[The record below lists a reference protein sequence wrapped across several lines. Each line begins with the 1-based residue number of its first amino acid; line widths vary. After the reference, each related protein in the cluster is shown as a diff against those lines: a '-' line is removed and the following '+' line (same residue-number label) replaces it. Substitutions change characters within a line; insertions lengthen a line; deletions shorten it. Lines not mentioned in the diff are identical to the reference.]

1 MTKIAFIIRANK
13 GRSEYYH
20 GNVKPFVD
28 LSLGLYNINFNS
40 ILFLHEDEK
49 HLYNKIYNVTNGNVP
64 IIYYNDKNFCDII
77 INKMPDYMVIDDD
90 IKYMKMTLYRL
101 PDNIKK
107 VVYVQYLFGVNTN
120 KKIKRKKSLKL
131 FIGSFIPWKY
141 IINNYK
147 KLLGK
152 FDYIIS
158 NSQTCRYILTQFY
171 DLVVSGV
178 VYPPVGVDM
187 RPIIESESNINK
199 SGILIFVGNMAN
211 DYFLRNLSKEIVNIK
226 NSIKEPVRLFASEDN
241 SLKLFRD
248 MGIEIYNKL
257 SVEELVKI
265 ISSSSVTYVPTAYE
279 LFGYVGAES
288 ILCAT
293 PVILDTYHPF
303 LELFPIWTR
312 AVIISNPECSISNLY
327 MHMKNDN
334 IDIKYAS
341 NAIEKFYSPEE
352 SAKSLLMSLN
362 TNK

>member
-1 MTKIAFIIRANK
+1 
-13 GRSEYYH
+13 
-20 GNVKPFVD
+20 
-28 LSLGLYNINFNS
+28 
-40 ILFLHEDEK
+40 
-49 HLYNKIYNVTNGNVP
+49 
-64 IIYYNDKNFCDII
+64 
-77 INKMPDYMVIDDD
+77 
-90 IKYMKMTLYRL
+90 
-101 PDNIKK
+101 
-107 VVYVQYLFGVNTN
+107 
-120 KKIKRKKSLKL
+120 
-131 FIGSFIPWKY
+131 
-141 IINNYK
+141 
-147 KLLGK
+147 
-152 FDYIIS
+152 
-158 NSQTCRYILTQFY
+158 
-171 DLVVSGV
+171 
-178 VYPPVGVDM
+178 
-187 RPIIESESNINK
+187 
-199 SGILIFVGNMAN
+199 MAN

-288 ILCAT
+288 ILCGT

-303 LELFPIWTR
+303 LELFSMWTK

-327 MHMKNDN
+327 MHMKNNN

-352 SAKSLLMSLN
+352 SAKSLLISLN